1 MATVLIFG
9 RPPPLKPY
17 THPVSAT
24 ARALAAP
31 APRRR
36 IEHHRRVHRT
46 DRELKARRALR
57 KVDAGAGRHRTNVQL
72 GAAAC
77 HDLALPP
84 PFRLE
89 HTRTATPPGQAIVER
104 VLTLHEPPDPPTIR
118 TRPSHRTVPLRRC
131 ERHRRQRRQR
141 ARAAEQQRT
150 GANVG
155 ECYPPVK
162 RKTLPSQE
170 LNPSSGQRWMLR
182 MRSPWAR
189 LPRVASPETT
199 LP

>member
-1 MATVLIFG
+1 MRSPRRPWKASSTASFTSLVSAGSAVWLSNGRIATVLIFG

-89 HTRTATPPGQAIVER
+89 HTRTATPRSEG
-104 VLTLHEPPDPPTIR
+104 
-118 TRPSHRTVPLRRC
+118 TRLNSSHQSTSRM
-131 ERHRRQRRQR
+131 
-141 ARAAEQQRT
+141 
-150 GANVG
+150 
-155 ECYPPVK
+155 
-162 RKTLPSQE
+162 
-170 LNPSSGQRWMLR
+170 PSS
-182 MRSPWAR
+182 A
-189 LPRVASPETT
+189 
-199 LP
+199 

>member
-1 MATVLIFG
+1 MATVLMLG
-9 RPPPLKPY
+9 SPPPLKPY

-77 HDLALPP
+77 HDPALPP

-118 TRPSHRTVPLRRC
+118 TRQHDPEHGGA
-131 ERHRRQRRQR
+131 HRRRPHDAEPRPQHPHGRHER
-141 ARAAEQQRT
+141 AEILFRIGHTVVSPTTSAAPAPQ
-150 GANVG
+150 
-155 ECYPPVK
+155 
-162 RKTLPSQE
+162 
-170 LNPSSGQRWMLR
+170 LNGP
-182 MRSPWAR
+182 A
-189 LPRVASPETT
+189 
-199 LP
+199 